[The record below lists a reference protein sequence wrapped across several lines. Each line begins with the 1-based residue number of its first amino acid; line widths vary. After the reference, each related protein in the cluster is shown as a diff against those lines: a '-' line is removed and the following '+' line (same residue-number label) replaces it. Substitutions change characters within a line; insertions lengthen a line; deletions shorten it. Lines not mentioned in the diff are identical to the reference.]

1 MEEIVGFILNLIF
14 AWPGAFV
21 RWILFYRGKKTYR
34 EVFMDD
40 GYKNLSI
47 GIMAMSCICG
57 FLYGICRWLSS
68 F

>member
-1 MEEIVGFILNLIF
+1 MEEILGFIFNLIF

-21 RWILFYRGKKTYR
+21 RWILFYRGKKTYK

-47 GIMAMSCICG
+47 GIMAMSCLG
-57 FLYGICRWLSS
+57 GLFYGLNRWITY
-68 F
+68 